1 VTDDTTLPD
10 TLPDTLRAAAV
21 AVIQERGLAGF
32 SLREVARRAGVSHA
46 APGYHFHNAAGLLT
60 ALATEAFV
68 VLRENQEAAVAGIED
83 PVERFVALGR
93 AYVHT
98 GLAYPAHCEVAF
110 RTDVVDP
117 DDPAL
122 QAAGIAAYSVLE
134 RTVQEIADRYNPDL
148 DVGDAANLAW
158 SAMQGLL
165 VLLPK
170 MTLVREISGRRMDDP
185 ETTAAH
191 FCRLLA
197 AGFRTVA

>member
-1 VTDDTTLPD
+1 MAPDDALPD
-10 TLPDTLRAAAV
+10 ALRAAAV
-21 AVIQERGLAGF
+21 EVIRERGLSGF

-46 APGYHFHNAAGLLT
+46 APGYHFHNSAGLLT
-60 ALATEAFV
+60 ALAIEAFV
-68 VLRENQEAAVAGIED
+68 VLRESQEAAMVGIDD
-83 PVERFVALGR
+83 PTERFVALGQ
-93 AYVHT
+93 AYVRT

-110 RTDVVDP
+110 RTDVVDT
-117 DDPAL
+117 DDPEL

-134 RTVQEIADRYNPDL
+134 RTVQEIADRHNPAL
-148 DVGDAANLAW
+148 DVDDAADLAW

-170 MTLVREISGRRMDDP
+170 MTLVRTMRGRAPDDP

-197 AGFRTVA
+197 AGFAAAE